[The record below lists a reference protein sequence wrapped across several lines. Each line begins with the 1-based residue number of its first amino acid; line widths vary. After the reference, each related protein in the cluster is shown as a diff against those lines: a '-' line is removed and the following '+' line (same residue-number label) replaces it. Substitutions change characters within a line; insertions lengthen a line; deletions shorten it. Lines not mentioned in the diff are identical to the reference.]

1 MERQHS
7 EMLSA
12 IREEHTRHLAH
23 LQHSVK
29 VILFSVIVQNAI
41 SFQPLLVATSWIT
54 MMAECKSIFDST
66 SANLF
71 CVIDIIY
78 KLMLNSD
85 SFVAHTS
92 FHFLSVY

>member
-41 SFQPLLVATSWIT
+41 SFQPLLVATSWVT
-54 MMAECKSIFDST
+54 MVAKVTFILRPLIAFVLYI
-66 SANLF
+66 LF
-71 CVIDIIY
+71 I
-78 KLMLNSD
+78 
-85 SFVAHTS
+85 SFCQIPTI
-92 FHFLSVY
+92 LLRT